1 MNLAA
6 RSSEPIRVLHVVGA
20 MNRGGVETWI
30 MHLVRRFQ
38 ETRVRTDILVHTE
51 EPAAYDAELVE
62 RGCRILRCPQVRRP
76 VHYGRALRW
85 LLREHGPYGV
95 VHSHVHHFSGYVL
108 RLARKECVP
117 VRIAHSHND
126 TRVHDGEARGLRR
139 GYLGLMRRWIAR
151 HATGGLAASREAG
164 VALFGDPARL
174 PWQVLYCSVDFAPFA
189 EPVDRPA
196 ILAECGVPADSI
208 LMCHVG
214 RFAEQK
220 NHAFLLRIAADV
232 FAREPR
238 THLVLIGEGPL
249 RPAIEANARAI
260 GIASRVHFLGPRPDV
275 PRLLGAADVFLLP
288 SLFEGLPLVALE
300 TQGAGIP
307 VILTDTITREVDI
320 VPGLVER
327 RSLTESA
334 ATWGTAILAAIG
346 RDDRPNRAR
355 ALELAQQSPFDIRTG
370 ADQLERFYADAL
382 AAI

>member
-30 MHLVRRFQ
+30 MHLVRQFQ
-38 ETRVRTDILVHTE
+38 KTRVRTDILVHTD

-62 RGCRILRCPQVRRP
+62 RGCRILRCPHVRRP
-76 VHYGRALRW
+76 VRYGRALRR

-108 RLARKECVP
+108 RLARKEGVP
-117 VRIAHSHND
+117 IRIAHSHND
-126 TRVHDGEARGLRR
+126 TRAADGAARGLRR
-139 GYLGLMRRWIAR
+139 GYLSLMRRWIAR
-151 HATGGLAASREAG
+151 HATAGLAASREAG
-164 VALFGDPARL
+164 VALFRESSRL
-174 PWQVLYCSVDFAPFA
+174 PWQVLYCSVDFAPFS
-189 EPVDRPA
+189 ELVDRPA
-196 ILAECGVPADSI
+196 ILAECGVPADGI

-220 NHAFLLRIAADV
+220 NHALLLRIAADV

-238 THLVLIGEGPL
+238 AHLILIGDGLL
-249 RPAIEANARAI
+249 RSAIEADAHAL
-260 GIASRVHFLGPRPDV
+260 GIANRVRFLGPRPDV

-300 TQGAGIP
+300 AQGAGVP

-320 VPGLVER
+320 VPGLIER

-334 ATWGTAILAAIG
+334 ATWATAALAAI
-346 RDDRPNRAR
+346 RRTARPDRAR
-355 ALELAQQSPFDIRTG
+355 ALELARQSPFDIRTG
-370 ADQLERFYADAL
+370 AQQLERFYADAL